1 MPSGTP
7 SASESL
13 GQPLALTVA
22 PAGVLGHLSSPSY
35 TPSLSESVG
44 QPRASTVAPS
54 GVSGQA
60 SFLSGTPSL
69 SESGGGPLPDSDKDD
84 MRGAGGDR
92 KSTRLNSSHSQI
104 SYAVFC
110 LKKKKKS
117 ISHT

>member
-44 QPRASTVAPS
+44 QPRASTVAPR
-54 GVSGQA
+54 GVSGQG
-60 SFLSGTPSL
+60 SFLSGSPSL
-69 SESGGGPLPDSDKDD
+69 SASGWRSLARSTSD
-84 MRGAGGDR
+84 RSAGTTTCVAAGDTASALLLGTTAPPR
-92 KSTRLNSSHSQI
+92 STPS
-104 SYAVFC
+104 
-110 LKKKKKS
+110 
-117 ISHT
+117 

>member
-69 SESGGGPLPDSDKDD
+69 FESRGGPLP
-84 MRGAGGDR
+84 RGETARAAVTTTCVGLGDTGAYLVLR
-92 KSTRLNSSHSQI
+92 TEWSGPCTP
-104 SYAVFC
+104 
-110 LKKKKKS
+110 
-117 ISHT
+117 T

>member
-60 SFLSGTPSL
+60 SFFSGAPAL
-69 SESGGGPLPDSDKDD
+69 SEAGGGPLP
-84 MRGAGGDR
+84 RGKTRKPAVTTTCAALGDPAAH
-92 KSTRLNSSHSQI
+92 LG
-104 SYAVFC
+104 
-110 LKKKKKS
+110 
-117 ISHT
+117 

>member
-69 SESGGGPLPDSDKDD
+69 SESGGGPLP
-84 MRGAGGDR
+84 RR
-92 KSTRLNSSHSQI
+92 KTERP
-104 SYAVFC
+104 AVTTTC
-110 LKKKKKS
+110 VALVDPAACV
-117 ISHT
+117 

>member
-60 SFLSGTPSL
+60 PFLSGTPSL
-69 SESGGGPLPDSDKDD
+69 SESGGGPPP
-84 MRGAGGDR
+84 RGKPARPGR
-92 KSTRLNSSHSQI
+92 TTPTRDPW
-104 SYAVFC
+104 APGRD
-110 LKKKKKS
+110 
-117 ISHT
+117 

>member
-22 PAGVLGHLSSPSY
+22 PAGVLGHFSSPSY
-35 TPSLSESVG
+35 TPSLSESGG

-60 SFLSGTPSL
+60 AFFSGAPCL
-69 SESGGGPLPDSDKDD
+69 SESGGGPLP
-84 MRGAGGDR
+84 RGKTERPAVNTTVPGPGGPR
-92 KSTRLNSSHSQI
+92 
-104 SYAVFC
+104 A
-110 LKKKKKS
+110 
-117 ISHT
+117 

>member
-60 SFLSGTPSL
+60 PFLSGAPSL
-69 SESGGGPLPDSDKDD
+69 SEAGGRPPPRGKTQRPGGPTT
-84 MRGAGGDR
+84 RVAAGDPPADLGPGP
-92 KSTRLNSSHSQI
+92 S
-104 SYAVFC
+104 
-110 LKKKKKS
+110 
-117 ISHT
+117 

>member
-1 MPSGTP
+1 MPSGTR

-60 SFLSGTPSL
+60 AFLSGTPSL
-69 SESGGGPLPDSDKDD
+69 SEAGGGPLPRWKTQKP
-84 MRGAGGDR
+84 AVTTACGGLVG
-92 KSTRLNSSHSQI
+92 TRS
-104 SYAVFC
+104 C
-110 LKKKKKS
+110 
-117 ISHT
+117 